1 MASQQLYSRVPAKM
15 SMYNRSDSF
24 DTFACSADLDREFVE
39 KDLAPFCENKPS
51 QQEAALLRTQK
62 LENGYYQFV
71 TKDGIMVQSSIAYIP
86 MDYTGERST
95 YLVHNLV
102 YTAQEM
108 HAVLSQPD
116 YDLLNPDM
124 FLGSLDGF
132 DVTNP
137 QAKPLREYP
146 MVDFANKAW
155 EGTEWLLKTYDL
167 TTIKRFIYAMLA
179 AACGKVKSVY
189 FMLSS
194 SQDTSLESLRF
205 LNAMLQ
211 IMPYHVRPEL
221 SFATRMSDINRFGN
235 VKLKALNMLLPH
247 VPKSKGV
254 IFDFKSKAVE
264 GVKDEDITANGQMVE
279 FFYSLLANDALRRE
293 FLMATHHAV
302 NAVPALGAMNLKAL
316 SDLVFL
322 FRASSGMYDVD
333 AILPNDDKVT
343 DFFLIYE
350 KARPAL
356 TDEYRI
362 NACKVL
368 ERYPQTHTAIPKT
381 VFAKLGKIY
390 GTEIPGT
397 KHVIMKVVLDLI
409 HTDIMRDKLFAFIR
423 AGYKGEDPETK
434 KQINIDL
441 LRVFY
446 GGFLQPQILE
456 FFNENFASEP
466 QETRDAIVERVLLAI
481 RTKAVTEQILDFL
494 RNHYKRLGK
503 TAKDMVYDTL
513 LENLPE
519 GDELS
524 LTFALFIDQHIPSEK
539 VELRN
544 RVAQELCR
552 EIEAEQRRKEHPMM
566 LMLPQMTG
574 FVYNV
579 AVGMIVSTWSTRKIY
594 AEYCDIISQGEVAW
608 RVQQILRL
616 WQTFS
621 FLDDA
626 AANKLLVTL
635 GDANLQH
642 PVRMDV
648 YAAMKLE
655 DTLMEGLSAVG
666 NQAAYGFGVGF
677 LDRVLRPMI
686 GTAVWDIFRH
696 PDRMGGAETMV
707 QYVAEHPSARTDKMT
722 VVEDYLAVKEGMI
735 AGDTEQC
742 ITHIERLPKDKAM
755 RVAMANYLNAEVNQ
769 AAKMGVSICF
779 LQSMINYLKTGGLA
793 LRNIYDLRQEPFEV
807 PVGEVPDEAL
817 LKGRAAKK
825 QEKINQTERRMAALR
840 EVLSIGND
848 IVAHADTEEFR
859 LASTAESA
867 EVRDVLAAFVGS
879 QEKAGVKQA
888 ETVIDKLRPK
898 NNEFVRY
905 CHDCLKALQPK
916 KKGLF
921 GK

>member
-24 DTFACSADLDREFVE
+24 DTFACSADLDRDFVE
-39 KDLAPFCENKPS
+39 RDLAPFCENKPS

-62 LENGYYQFV
+62 IDNGYYQFV

-86 MDYTGERST
+86 VDYTGERST

-102 YTAQEM
+102 YTAEEM
-108 HAVLSQPD
+108 REVVSQPNFD
-116 YDLLNPDM
+116 VFNPAMFISDLDA
-124 FLGSLDGF
+124 F

-146 MVDFANKAW
+146 HKEFENKEA
-155 EGTEWLLKTYDL
+155 ENTEWLLHTFDL

-179 AACGKVKSVY
+179 AACGKLKGVY
-189 FMLSS
+189 FLLSN
-194 SQDTSLESLRF
+194 QDTSLISLRF
-205 LNAMLQ
+205 INSFLQ

-221 SFATRMSDINRFGN
+221 SFATRLSDINRFPN
-235 VKLKALNMLLPH
+235 IRLKAMNAMLPH
-247 VPKSKGV
+247 VPQSKGAF
-254 IFDFKSKAVE
+254 FDFMTKTVV

-279 FFYSLLANDALRRE
+279 FFYSLLSNDALRRE

-302 NAVPALGAMNLKAL
+302 STVPALGVVNLKAL
-316 SDLVFL
+316 ADLVFL

-350 KARPAL
+350 KARAAL
-356 TDEYRI
+356 SDEYRI
-362 NACKVL
+362 NAMKVL
-368 ERYPQTHTAIPKT
+368 ERYPATHNAIPKQ
-381 VFAKLGKIY
+381 VFAKLTKIY
-390 GTEIPGT
+390 ASEIPGT
-397 KHVIMKVVLDLI
+397 KHVVMKVVLDLI
-409 HTDIMRDKLFAFIR
+409 HTDIMRDKLFAFIC
-423 AGYKGEDPETK
+423 ANYKGEDPETK
-434 KQINIDL
+434 KQINLDL

-456 FFNENFASEP
+456 FFNDNFASEP
-466 QETRDAIVERVLLAI
+466 QETRDVIVERVLLAI
-481 RTKAVTEQILDFL
+481 RTQTVTGQILDFL

-524 LTFALFIDQHIPSEK
+524 LTFATFIDQHVPSER

-552 EIEAEQRRKEHPMM
+552 EVEAEQRRKEHPMM
-566 LMLPQMTG
+566 LMLPKMQG

-579 AVGMIVSTWSTRKIY
+579 AVGMIMSTWSSRKIF
-594 AEYCDIISQGEVAW
+594 AEYCDVISQGDVAW
-608 RVQQILRL
+608 RIEQMLRI
-616 WQTFS
+616 WQTFP
-621 FLDDA
+621 FLDDVL
-626 AANKLLVTL
+626 ANKTLVTL
-635 GDANLQH
+635 ADANAQH

-648 YAAMKLE
+648 YLVMQME
-655 DTLMEGLSAVG
+655 NTLMEGLQKTG
-666 NQAAYGFGVGF
+666 NDAAYGFGIGF

-686 GTAVWDIFRH
+686 GGAVWDIFRH
-696 PDRMGGAETMV
+696 PDRPNGAETV
-707 QYVAEHPSARTDKMT
+707 IAYVNEHPAAKSDKLE
-722 VVEDYLAVKEGMI
+722 VVENYLAVKEGMI
-735 AGDTEQC
+735 AGNTERC
-742 ITHIERLPKDKAM
+742 ITHVELLPKDKAM
-755 RVAMANYLNAEVNQ
+755 RVAMANYLNEEVGK
-769 AAKMGVSICF
+769 AAKIGVSVCF
-779 LQSMINYLKTGGLA
+779 LQSIINYLKTGGLA
-793 LRNIYDLRQEPFEV
+793 LRGIYDVRQEPFEV
-807 PVGEVPDEAL
+807 PVGDAPDEVL

-825 QEKINQTERRMAALR
+825 QEKIDQTERRIAALR

-848 IVAHADTEEFR
+848 IVQYAQTEEFR
-859 LASTAESA
+859 LAATAESS
-867 EVRDVLAAFVGS
+867 EVRDVLAAFVSS
-879 QEKAGVKQA
+879 QDKAGVKQA
-888 ETVIDKLRPK
+888 ETVIEKLRPK

-905 CHDCLKALQPK
+905 CYDCLKVLQPK
-916 KKGLF
+916 KKGFF

>member
-51 QQEAALLRTQK
+51 QQEAAMLRTQK

-86 MDYTGERST
+86 VDYTGERST

-108 HAVLSQPD
+108 RAILAQPN

-124 FLGSLDGF
+124 FKNDLDEF

-146 MVDFANKAW
+146 YADFVPKEW
-155 EGTEWLLKTYDL
+155 EGTEWLLRSYDL

-179 AACGKVKSVY
+179 AACGKVKSV
-189 FMLSS
+189 FFLLAA
-194 SQDTSLESLRF
+194 QDTSLESLRF

-211 IMPYHVRPEL
+211 IMPYHVRQEL
-221 SFATRMSDINRFGN
+221 SFATRLSDINRFN
-235 VKLKALNMLLPH
+235 NIKLKALNMTLPH
-247 VPKSKGV
+247 VPQSKGAS
-254 IFDFKSKAVE
+254 FDFKSKTVV
-264 GVKDEDITANGQMVE
+264 GIKDEDITANGQMVE

-293 FLMATHHAV
+293 FLIATHHAV
-302 NAVPALGAMNLKAL
+302 STVPSLGAMNLKAL
-316 SDLVFL
+316 ADLVFL

-368 ERYPQTHTAIPKT
+368 ERYPATHTAIPKT

-390 GTEIPGT
+390 ATEIVGT
-397 KHVIMKVVLDLI
+397 RHVIMKVMLDLI
-409 HTDIMRDKLFAFIR
+409 HTDIMRDKLFAFIK
-423 AGYKGEDPETK
+423 AGYKGEDAETK
-434 KQINIDL
+434 KQINLDL

-466 QETRDAIVERVLLAI
+466 QETRDVIVERVLLAI
-481 RTKAVTEQILDFL
+481 RTRAVTEQILDFL

-524 LTFALFIDQHIPSEK
+524 LTFATFIDQHIPSEK

-552 EIEAEQRRKEHPMM
+552 EIEAEQRRKEHPMI

-579 AVGMIVSTWSTRKIY
+579 AVGMIMSTWSTRKIFP
-594 AEYCDIISQGEVAW
+594 EYCDIISQGEVAW
-608 RVQQILRL
+608 RIQQILRI

-626 AANKLLVTL
+626 AANKLLATL
-635 GDANLQH
+635 GEANAQH

-648 YAAMKLE
+648 YAAMQLE
-655 DTLMEGLSAVG
+655 DVLMEGLTAANNS
-666 NQAAYGFGVGF
+666 AAYGFGVGF
-677 LDRVLRPMI
+677 LDSVLRPMI
-686 GTAVWDIFRH
+686 GNSVWDIFRH
-696 PDRMGGAETMV
+696 PDRVGGAEILV
-707 QYVAEHPSARTDKMT
+707 RYVEEHPAACTDRMQ

-735 AGDTEQC
+735 AGDTAQC
-742 ITHIERLPKDKAM
+742 ITHIEVLPKDKAM
-755 RVAMANYLNAEVNQ
+755 RVAMSNYLNAEVTG
-769 AAKMGVSICF
+769 AEKMGVSICF

-825 QEKINQTERRMAALR
+825 QEKIDQTERRMAALR

-848 IVAHADTEEFR
+848 IVQYAQTEEFR
-859 LASTAESA
+859 MAATAESA
-867 EVRDVLAAFVGS
+867 EVRDVLASFVSS
-879 QEKAGVKQA
+879 QEKQGVKQA

-898 NNEFVRY
+898 NNDFVRY
-905 CHDCLKALQPK
+905 CLDCLKSVRPA